1 MRLSRRL
8 GGFKRLSQLIY
19 KVLKVKL
26 RITHGDIHTASDIL
40 SEFVPPPPPF
50 PNRRPQRQAFFA
62 MARSKQPA
70 VKRESSSEFFNKRT
84 ASWEGSDEKQQALS
98 SANGNGNAAA
108 KPTVV
113 PETKDAGLLQLVI
126 AVAGIYASFL
136 TWAYLQEKLT
146 TTPHGLDDKPEF
158 WRFPVFLNTIQS
170 FFAATVGCIY
180 LIASTPKGASIPP
193 IIPSSRILGPLA
205 VVAITSSLASPFG
218 YASLA
223 HIDYITFLLAK
234 SCKLLPVMLL
244 HVTVYRRRYPPY
256 KYLVVAAVT
265 AGVAVFTLHSGKKH
279 KKKQSSD
286 ESNAT
291 WGLLLLSVNLLFDG
305 LTNSTQDYIF
315 QTFRPYTGPQMM
327 CANNIMSTLVTGLYL
342 LLSPWLV
349 ATGIGEW
356 LGMDVVGSAGELR
369 AALDFMAR
377 YPAVW
382 KDVLGFA
389 ACGAVGQVF
398 IFYTLSTFSSVLLV
412 TVTVT
417 RKMFTMILSV
427 VAFGHRLTGMQW
439 LGVGLVFGGI
449 GVEAGIARQEKMAK
463 EAAKKANGVKKAQ

>member
-1 MRLSRRL
+1 
-8 GGFKRLSQLIY
+8 
-19 KVLKVKL
+19 
-26 RITHGDIHTASDIL
+26 
-40 SEFVPPPPPF
+40 
-50 PNRRPQRQAFFA
+50 

-70 VKRESSSEFFNKRT
+70 IKREPSSEFFNKST
-84 ASWEGSDEKQQALS
+84 ATWEETHQSQKS
-98 SANGNGNAAA
+98 SSNGIIV
-108 KPTVV
+108 KMVV
-113 PETKDAGLLQLVI
+113 DATPASAQDAGLLQLVI

-146 TTPHGLDDKPEF
+146 TKPYGPVDAPEV
-158 WRFPVFLNTIQS
+158 WHFPVFLNTIQS
-170 FFAATVGCIY
+170 VFAAIVGAVY
-180 LIASTPKGASIPP
+180 LFASTPRNAAVPP
-193 IIPSSRILGPLA
+193 VIPSRRILAPLA
-205 VVAITSSLASPFG
+205 LVAVTSSLASPFG

-234 SCKLLPVMLL
+234 SCKLLPVMFL
-244 HVTVYRRRYPPY
+244 HITVFRRRYPLY

-265 AGVAVFTLHSGKKH
+265 MGVAVFTLHSGKK
-279 KKKQSSD
+279 KGNKVRPDDASTS
-286 ESNAT
+286 
-291 WGLLLLSVNLLFDG
+291 WGLLLLGINLLFDG
-305 LTNSTQDYIF
+305 LTNSTQDHIF
-315 QTFRPYTGPQMM
+315 QTFRPYSGPQMM
-327 CANNIMSTLVTGLYL
+327 CANNIMSTIVTGVYL
-342 LLSPWLV
+342 IISPWLV
-349 ATGIGEW
+349 ATGLGEW
-356 LGMDVVGSAGELR
+356 FGMDAAGNVGELS

-427 VAFGHRLTGMQW
+427 LAFGHRLTQMQW
-439 LGVGLVFGGI
+439 LGVALVFGGI

-463 EAAKKANGVKKAQ
+463 EAAKKAQQSGKKEL

>member
-1 MRLSRRL
+1 
-8 GGFKRLSQLIY
+8 
-19 KVLKVKL
+19 
-26 RITHGDIHTASDIL
+26 
-40 SEFVPPPPPF
+40 
-50 PNRRPQRQAFFA
+50 

-70 VKRESSSEFFNKRT
+70 VKRESSSEYFNKKT
-84 ASWEGSDEKQQALS
+84 ADWEKTIDGASKEKQSNGQV
-98 SANGNGNAAA
+98 ANGGA
-108 KPTVV
+108 KPAKGSPAKKEAGVV
-113 PETKDAGLLQLVI
+113 QLVI

-146 TTPHGLDDKPEF
+146 TTQYGPEGAKEV
-158 WRFPVFLNTIQS
+158 WRFPVFLNTVQS
-170 FFAATVGCIY
+170 LFAATVGLFY
-180 LIASTPKGASIPP
+180 LLASTPRGQAVPP
-193 IIPSSRILGPLA
+193 VIPSSAILFPLA
-205 VVAITSSLASPFG
+205 LVAVTSSLASPFG

-234 SCKLLPVMLL
+234 SCKLLPVMFL
-244 HVTVYRRRYPPY
+244 HITVFRKRYPLY

-279 KKKQSSD
+279 KSSSKSRD
-286 ESNAT
+286 DASVA
-291 WGLLLLSVNLLFDG
+291 WGLLLLGINLLFDG

-315 QTFRPYTGPQMM
+315 QTFRPYSGPQMM
-327 CANNIMSTLVTGLYL
+327 CANNMMSTLVTGAYL
-342 LLSPWLV
+342 LVSPWLV
-349 ATGIGEW
+349 ATGVGEW
-356 LGMDVVGSAGELR
+356 LGMDVAGSAGELR

-382 KDVLGFA
+382 RDVLCFA

-427 VAFGHRLTGMQW
+427 VAFGHRLTHMQW

-449 GVEAGIARQEKMAK
+449 GVEAAIARQEKMAK
-463 EAAKKANGVKKAQ
+463 EKKKQG